1 MIVLVLAGGLGKR
14 LRSVIQDVPKPM
26 APVGKYPFLY
36 FVLSELVSSPIITK
50 IVISVGYKSE
60 KVSSYF
66 GSQFKGIPIKYCKEV
81 SPLGTGGAIK
91 NFVTN
96 MKIKSPFFVKN
107 GDTFFKSNYTDLK
120 VAQDLFK
127 PKIILEACK
136 VEKLDRY
143 GSLELETI
151 DRKRR
156 LALILKFKEKD
167 QSAKNGYIN
176 SGCYLMDPHIFDKYP
191 KRKFSLEEDILT
203 PFSIER
209 DIYAIK
215 SEEKEFI
222 DIGIPSDFYAAQK
235 LLPKWSL

>member
-107 GDTFFKSNYTDLK
+107 GDNHAKRYK
-120 VAQDLFK
+120 
-127 PKIILEACK
+127 
-136 VEKLDRY
+136 KL
-143 GSLELETI
+143 
-151 DRKRR
+151 
-156 LALILKFKEKD
+156 
-167 QSAKNGYIN
+167 
-176 SGCYLMDPHIFDKYP
+176 
-191 KRKFSLEEDILT
+191 
-203 PFSIER
+203 
-209 DIYAIK
+209 
-215 SEEKEFI
+215 
-222 DIGIPSDFYAAQK
+222 
-235 LLPKWSL
+235 